1 MMEKFTYKYLSI
13 NTKDTN
19 KWYVYYRIIFDNGI
33 VEKRKEYGKKFN
45 LSLNTISNL
54 KERQTVASR
63 LLGVVESFLNQG
75 IDPKFAVDTIDQ
87 RNVEKLKQI
96 QKTEDARISITAA
109 IKMLRDEKGW
119 NTPAM
124 GKEKTAASI
133 PAFLY
138 NQLKP
143 YFESIGKSEDIREV
157 TRIDLKNFIEEK
169 FNPADGGK
177 GWSSSSAAIYKAWT
191 SILFAMLV
199 DHELV
204 VTNPVNGIKIKSD
217 KQKLNP
223 IDADDSGQER
233 FEPWTDDEVQHW
245 FDDLDKSDDI
255 IERNVHASSALIYY
269 AFIRKT
275 ELLRLKC
282 WMIDFENE
290 RITLPPAITKSER
303 KYKSKNLIHVD
314 MPDALVTILLK
325 WMAFRFPNGHSDD
338 DYVLGFTNDTKEPY
352 KYVTFTHHFILVRK
366 HFQKKYNGLYIK
378 KNQYALKHNGVAKLF
393 NVLTKTSR
401 TPNDIQNTIRLQCRH
416 SSFSQ
421 TETYLAKLKLE
432 FKEQRNKINF

>member
-1 MMEKFTYKYLSI
+1 MEKFTYQNLSI
-13 NTKDTN
+13 NTRAVN
-19 KWYVYYRIIFDNGI
+19 KWYIYYRIIFDNGI
-33 VEKRKEYGKKFN
+33 VEKRKEYGKKFH

-63 LLGVVESFLNQG
+63 LLGVVENFLNKG
-75 IDPKFAVDTIDQ
+75 IDPKYAVDTIDQ

-96 QKTEDARISITAA
+96 QKAEDARISIAAA
-109 IKMLRDEKGW
+109 IKMLKDEKGW
-119 NTPAM
+119 NNPAM

-133 PAFLY
+133 PTFLN

-143 YFESIGKSEDIREV
+143 YFERIGKADDVREV
-157 TRIDLKNFIEEK
+157 TRIDLKTFIEEN
-169 FNPADGGK
+169 FNPADGSK

-204 VTNPVNGIKIKSD
+204 ATNPVTGIKIKTD
-217 KQKLNP
+217 KQKRNQVEGD
-223 IDADDSGQER
+223 DAEQER
-233 FEPWTDDEVQHW
+233 FEPWADIEVKHW
-245 FDDLDKSDDI
+245 FDDLAKSDNI
-255 IERNVHASSALIYY
+255 IERNVLASSALIHY

-282 WMIDFENE
+282 WMIDFDNE

-303 KYKSKNLIHVD
+303 KYKSRNLIHVD

-325 WMAFRFPNGHSDD
+325 WMAFRFPNGHGDD
-338 DYVLGFTNDTKEPY
+338 DYILGFTSDTKEPY
-352 KYVTFTHHFILVRK
+352 KYVTFTNHFILVRK
-366 HFQKKYNGLYIK
+366 QFQKKYEGLYIR

-393 NVLTKTSR
+393 NALTKTNK
-401 TPNDIQNTIRLQCRH
+401 TPNDIQNIIRLQCRH

-421 TETYLAKLKLE
+421 TETYLSKLKLE